1 MKKIL
6 LALFILSSA
15 CCLSQKSVTTDIYL
29 LSPDGQTQEIGTVEI
44 TQTLEGLLFE
54 VDLISLEQG
63 EHGFHIHENG
73 SCAPLYQSNG
83 IILLTQLPLMSPA
96 CCTHFWRIVMN
107 REDTGFPTES
117 SSRWQSVDLTE
128 LMLIYFSQ
136 KANSP
141 SKILQGIRSRASQVA
156 LVVKNPPANAGDLRN
171 RGSIPGLERSPGGGP
186 GNPLQY
192 SGLENPMDGG
202 AWRAAVHG
210 VAESDTTEA
219 TQHA

>member
-15 CCLSQKSVTTDIYL
+15 CCLSQKLVTTDIYL

-83 IILLTQLPLMSPA
+83 IILLAGMAGAHYDPDETNQHLGPKGA
-96 CCTHFWRIVMN
+96 GH
-107 REDTGFPTES
+107 
-117 SSRWQSVDLTE
+117 
-128 LMLIYFSQ
+128 
-136 KANSP
+136 K
-141 SKILQGIRSRASQVA
+141 
-156 LVVKNPPANAGDLRN
+156 GDLPFLVADHKGQVKTKFYHPHLTLDEIKN
-171 RGSIPGLERSPGGGP
+171 RTLVIHQCGDNYQDLPQPLGGG
-186 GNPLQY
+186 
-192 SGLENPMDGG
+192 GG
-202 AWRAAVHG
+202 RIACG
-210 VAESDTTEA
+210 VIP
-219 TQHA
+219 